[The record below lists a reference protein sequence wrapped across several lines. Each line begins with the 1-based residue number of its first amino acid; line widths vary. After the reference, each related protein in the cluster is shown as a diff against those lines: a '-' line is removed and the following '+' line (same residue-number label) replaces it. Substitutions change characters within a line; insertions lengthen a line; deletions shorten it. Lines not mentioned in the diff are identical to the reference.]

1 MTIRNLEYLF
11 KPKSIAVIG
20 ASDTPHSVGATVMR
34 NLLQGGFSGP
44 ITPVNPKYGK
54 VAGVRAFP
62 SVASL
67 EETPDLAVICTPP
80 QTVPGLIAELGSRGT
95 KAAVVLSAGLAAIKD
110 GQGRSL
116 QETMLKAARPHL
128 LRILGPN
135 CVGLLIPGLGV
146 NASFAHT
153 AAQPGTIAFVSQSG
167 ALATALLDWA
177 KS

>member
-44 ITPVNPKYGK
+44 ISPVNPKYGK

-67 EETPDLAVICTPP
+67 KETPDLAVICTPP
-80 QTVPGLIAELGSRGT
+80 QTVPGLIAQLGSRGT
-95 KAAVVLSAGLAAIKD
+95 KAAVVLSAGLAAIKEARD
-110 GQGRSL
+110 EACRRRCWKQQGR
-116 QETMLKAARPHL
+116 
-128 LRILGPN
+128 I
-135 CVGLLIPGLGV
+135 CC
-146 NASFAHT
+146 ASWGRT
-153 AAQPGTIAFVSQSG
+153 AWACSFRVSE
-167 ALATALLDWA
+167 
-177 KS
+177 